1 MSSYSLENEGGEA
14 VIDWWDEYIDAM
26 EDIHSDES

>member
-1 MSSYSLENEGGEA
+1 MSSYSLENEDGEA